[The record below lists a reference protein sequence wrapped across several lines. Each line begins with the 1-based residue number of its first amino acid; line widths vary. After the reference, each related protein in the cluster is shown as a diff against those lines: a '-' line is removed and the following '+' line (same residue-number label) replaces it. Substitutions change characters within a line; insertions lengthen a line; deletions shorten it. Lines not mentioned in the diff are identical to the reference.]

1 MFHTKESQFQKTN
14 KMNRRNYHGAIL
26 SACLAVFLITFTYLN
41 TKQIYRSVLIDSKQP
56 HIEPIMGKKKPFT
69 RILKLKPK
77 PTAQSKSHPHHI
89 NKKIPKTKSPKT
101 LAPTKSAAPTKLPKK
116 KSQKKKPPKHPPSSI
131 NNSNGNA
138 SSSSVGAGGGG
149 VFF

>member
-89 NKKIPKTKSPKT
+89 NKKIPNSGGGGGG
-101 LAPTKSAAPTKLPKK
+101 
-116 KSQKKKPPKHPPSSI
+116 SS
-131 NNSNGNA
+131 GE
-138 SSSSVGAGGGG
+138 SSSSGGGG
-149 VFF
+149 SSSSSSGGSGGSGSSSGGGGSSGGSSSSSSSSGGGG